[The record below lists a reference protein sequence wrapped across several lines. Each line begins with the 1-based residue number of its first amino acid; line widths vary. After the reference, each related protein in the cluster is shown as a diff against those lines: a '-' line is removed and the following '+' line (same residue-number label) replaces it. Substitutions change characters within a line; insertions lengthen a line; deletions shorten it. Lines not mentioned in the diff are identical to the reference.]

1 MKKELGCL
9 RWCLVPSE
17 GTSVGSGGPGVFSD
31 SKTKRVFIIPSFT
44 VHHKV
49 ERELKT
55 EMSCHQKGLEK
66 NVKSSG
72 VAPSVLPSLWN
83 MQKSCGKG
91 ISYVYKQFDGTR
103 AGLTSQCP
111 ERTLGKVDPDRQLR
125 ARYGGEP
132 AVKWRGA
139 DSELTNRTCF
149 WEVPGEA
156 AGGALEHR
164 GGLWPSTCWT
174 RSRCGHGSSL
184 LKWEARLE
192 LPVLLKHAG
201 WRRGR
206 TGSGGAE
213 VSLPQLVRSP
223 KHPQNTTHTETLPVS
238 TSDPKEKPE

>member
-1 MKKELGCL
+1 MSRALELY
-9 RWCLVPSE
+9 V
-17 GTSVGSGGPGVFSD
+17 
-31 SKTKRVFIIPSFT
+31 
-44 VHHKV
+44 
-49 ERELKT
+49 
-55 EMSCHQKGLEK
+55 
-66 NVKSSG
+66 
-72 VAPSVLPSLWN
+72 PSVLPSLWN

-223 KHPQNTTHTETLPVS
+223 EHPQNTTRTETLPVS